1 VTEAEAAILA
11 SARAGDREAFRAIVE
26 HHSQGVF
33 RVAFRLTRSE
43 QDAEDVV
50 QETFLKAYTELGRFE
65 GRAALGTWLHR
76 IAANCAI
83 DLMRRRSLKLVSEA
97 PDAEPV
103 VMRLPAPAPGPDRQ
117 TEGRELREQVDAALA
132 DLTPLERAA
141 FTLRHLEERTIEE
154 ICATL
159 GQTPAATRHSIF
171 RAVAKMR
178 RVLAP
183 LVRVHS

>member
-1 VTEAEAAILA
+1 
-11 SARAGDREAFRAIVE
+11 
-26 HHSQGVF
+26 
-33 RVAFRLTRSE
+33 
-43 QDAEDVV
+43 
-50 QETFLKAYTELGRFE
+50 
-65 GRAALGTWLHR
+65 
-76 IAANCAI
+76 
-83 DLMRRRSLKLVSEA
+83 MRRRSLKLVHDAAE
-97 PDAEPV
+97 AEPLL
-103 VMRLPAPAPGPDRQ
+103 MRVPTPAPGPDRQ
-117 TEGRELREQVDAALA
+117 TEGRELRDQVDAALA

>member
-1 VTEAEAAILA
+1 MTEDEAAILA
-11 SARAGDREAFRAIVE
+11 SARAGDREAFRTIVE
-26 HHSQGVF
+26 RHSQGVF
-33 RVAFRLTRSE
+33 RVAFRLTRTE

-83 DLMRRRSLKLVSEA
+83 DLMRRRSLKRVHDAAE
-97 PDAEPV
+97 AEPI
-103 VMRLPAPAPGPDRQ
+103 VMRLPTPTPGPDRQ
-117 TEGRELREQVDAALA
+117 TEGREMRHHIDAALA

-141 FTLRHLEERTIEE
+141 FTLRHLEERTIDE

-159 GQTPAATRHSIF
+159 GQTPTATRHSIF